1 MSGHE
6 LFAWQ
11 EREPSGAWGVIAIA
25 SSDGNETMF
34 IPLLTR
40 SREKADEM
48 RQIAMWHRATTGHT
62 IRLAR
67 FIEAEVIEVVGS

>member
-1 MSGHE
+1 MNGHE

-11 EREPSGAWGVIAIA
+11 EQDGPDSWGVIAVA
-25 SSDGNETMF
+25 SSSGDETLF

-40 SREKADEM
+40 SAEKAEEM
-48 RQIAMWHRATTGHT
+48 RRVAMWHRDSTGHT

-67 FIEAEVIEVVGS
+67 FIEAEVLEVCDS